1 MSSYILESNPILG
14 FLIGEWN
21 HALWKKICQRK
32 MKRKKIDHD
41 PVLVF
46 IISLPRNKDWT
57 VIQGLYNWDPP
68 SSLCFMTFLF
78 LGRKLRV
85 TSSIWNYVSE
95 AYVVA
100 YVALY
105 CGPIVNQSFLDK
117 IGLVSPAQC
126 LSIVRGTF
134 QHYLQTNE
142 FSAKIQMVVNI
153 DGDHFEWRYKY

>member
-1 MSSYILESNPILG
+1 MKKNILE
-14 FLIGEWN
+14 
-21 HALWKKICQRK
+21 KKEE
-32 MKRKKIDHD
+32 KKIDND

-68 SSLCFMTFLF
+68 LSLCFMTFLF

-95 AYVVA
+95 AYLVA

-117 IGLVSPAQC
+117 IWLVSPAHC

-134 QHYLQTNE
+134 QHYLQKMN
-142 FSAKIQMVVNI
+142 FQQKSKL
-153 DGDHFEWRYKY
+153 WSR

>member
-1 MSSYILESNPILG
+1 MKSRFMEKNMS
-14 FLIGEWN
+14 
-21 HALWKKICQRK
+21 KK
-32 MKRKKIDHD
+32 MKRKKIDND

-57 VIQGLYNWDPP
+57 VIQGLYNWDPL

-95 AYVVA
+95 AYLVA

-117 IGLVSPAQC
+117 IWLVSPAQC

-134 QHYLQTNE
+134 QHYLQKMN
-142 FSAKIQMVVNI
+142 FQQKSK
-153 DGDHFEWRYKY
+153 WWSR

>member
-1 MSSYILESNPILG
+1 MISYILESNPILG

-21 HALWKKICQRK
+21 HALCKKICQRK
-32 MKRKKIDHD
+32 MKRKKIDND

-57 VIQGLYNWDPP
+57 VIQGLFNWDPL

-95 AYVVA
+95 AYLVA
-100 YVALY
+100 CVALY

-117 IGLVSPAQC
+117 IWLVYPSQC

-134 QHYLQTNE
+134 HHYLQKMN
-142 FSAKIQMVVNI
+142 FQQKSK
-153 DGDHFEWRYKY
+153 WWSR